1 MLLAGS
7 VAYFVAT
14 SWWRVVDAFVQGL
27 PAEGRVEAGVLEWPN
42 KPGVATSNRHLE
54 IRVSAGKPTSSAS
67 TSDFTLGFFRDRIR
81 IAGVLGYV
89 DLAYRDFQLD
99 FPLNSIDIAPYWEAW
114 KNPMIVFSGFLSAV
128 VILATWWMLSV
139 IYSPMTRVM
148 ASLFAG
154 QLSWPQAVQVSAA
167 GLLPAALIIVVAIVL
182 YAEKQLNLF
191 ALGGVWIAHVVIG
204 WVFVCGGAIM
214 GGRQVRRS
222 QVIADNPFGGASKR
236 KKEGTVKRR
245 NPFQ

>member
-128 VILATWWMLSV
+128 VILATWWILSV

-148 ASLFAG
+148 ASLCG
-154 QLSWPQAVQVSAA
+154 PTELAA
-167 GLLPAALIIVVAIVL
+167 SGSSERCGLASSGSHHSRCHCPICGETV
-182 YAEKQLNLF
+182 E
-191 ALGGVWIAHVVIG
+191 
-204 WVFVCGGAIM
+204 FVCSWRGLDSPCGDWLGLCLWRRHYGWAPGAAFSSNS
-214 GGRQVRRS
+214 G
-222 QVIADNPFGGASKR
+222 
-236 KKEGTVKRR
+236 
-245 NPFQ
+245 